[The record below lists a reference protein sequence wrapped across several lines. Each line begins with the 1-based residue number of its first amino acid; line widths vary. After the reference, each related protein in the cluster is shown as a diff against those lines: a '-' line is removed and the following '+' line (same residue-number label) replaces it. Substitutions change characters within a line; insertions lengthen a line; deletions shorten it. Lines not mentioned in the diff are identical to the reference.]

1 MYHQL
6 KGGMMGSSKLNF
18 HRVGGR
24 VVIERDDDYFVKS
37 DIVGLKISLGLIIAL
52 FAPLAI
58 HAIGA
63 LFVE

>member
-1 MYHQL
+1 MR
-6 KGGMMGSSKLNF
+6 SSKLNF

-58 HAIGA
+58 HAVGA

>member
-1 MYHQL
+1 VYHQL
-6 KGGMMGSSKLNF
+6 KGGMMRSNKLNF

>member
-1 MYHQL
+1 MSENQL
-6 KGGMMGSSKLNF
+6 IYR
-18 HRVGGR
+18 RVGNR
-24 VVIERDDDYFVKS
+24 VVVERDDDYFAKS
-37 DIVGLKISLGLIIAL
+37 DIAGLKISLGLIIAL

>member
-1 MYHQL
+1 MR
-6 KGGMMGSSKLNF
+6 SSKLNF

-24 VVIERDDDYFVKS
+24 VVIERDDDYFLKS